1 MFVVVVK
8 AISVS
13 CGTESAAFVCK
24 LQLFRSSVLSS
35 VGALAP
41 RFYLLRVPFG
51 IFALRLF
58 DFDESAVSFD
68 CLSTASSLV
77 HSGAIML
84 CLSGAVTDMFWVN
97 MALCFC
103 LVFLCLGLSEL
114 VVLVFRPH
122 HLRSRQTLEFSLWT
136 EFVLGFQP
144 LSDRARNSAG

>member
-1 MFVVVVK
+1 VFVVVIK

-13 CGTESAAFVCK
+13 CGTEFAAFVCK
-24 LQLFRSSVLSS
+24 LQLFRSLVLSS

-58 DFDESAVSFD
+58 DFDKSAVSFD

-77 HSGAIML
+77 HSGAML

-97 MALCFC
+97 MVLGFC
-103 LVFLCLGLSEL
+103 LVFLCLGL
-114 VVLVFRPH
+114 F
-122 HLRSRQTLEFSLWT
+122 QNSL
-136 EFVLGFQP
+136 
-144 LSDRARNSAG
+144 S